1 MLKIFNSKTPLKNA
15 IKKGVKVGYGC
26 EFYDDINWG
35 SEPYLI
41 EIGNNVRIT
50 KGVSFMTHD
59 GGVWVIR
66 NLQRKEKD
74 KDIDV
79 FGKIIV
85 GNNVHIGWDAIIM
98 PGVKIGNNCIIAAGA
113 IVTKDVL
120 DNSVVAGI
128 PAKRIESIDEY
139 YEKVIKKCDY
149 TKNMSFEEKEKYIKN
164 KYLK

>member
-26 EFYDDINWG
+26 EFYDDIIWG

-98 PGVKIGNNCIIAAGA
+98 PGVKIGNNCIIAAGT

-120 DNSVVAGI
+120 DNSVVDGI